1 MLIIHNPCHSIAE
14 NNDSTVVIIV
24 VPIVVLVVFSLF
36 LIVSTILCIRYYYS
50 HYKKY
55 PVQQNIVINHAAINP
70 YYSLRKIQ
78 SPLKSLEQYGIEY
91 DYNMLYIEN
100 KIGEGNFG
108 VVYKARAPGLKRGDW
123 EVSTDDFVA
132 VKMLKADAEY
142 EMTSDFQKEVDT
154 VVNFEHQNVIRLL
167 GICTE
172 QLDQICM
179 IFEYMELGALR
190 ELLQKSNS
198 RNPDFYQ
205 MSSNEAIIKPSQFL
219 SICIQLARGLDYL
232 SKKRFVHRDI
242 ATRNCLVDSQF
253 VCKIADFGLSRDVY
267 GSDYYKVGG
276 KSACLPVRWMPPESL
291 LYGRFTVKSDVWS
304 YGVLMWEVFTFAT
317 QPYFGASNQEV
328 IDNIRGLVLLECPSL
343 CTQDVY
349 EIMLECWQKMP
360 IKRPQI
366 GEVLQ
371 SLERLQQNNVT
382 VVKDIENYVNF
393 QPLMVC

>member
-1 MLIIHNPCHSIAE
+1 MVF
-14 NNDSTVVIIV
+14 VVV
-24 VPIVVLVVFSLF
+24 VPLVILIVFLLF
-36 LIVSTILCIRYYYS
+36 LIVCSTLCVLYYKSY
-50 HYKKY
+50 YKKNSIQETLNT
-55 PVQQNIVINHAAINP
+55 PNNP
-70 YYSLRKIQ
+70 CYYTLE

-91 DYNMLYIEN
+91 YYGMLHIEN

-108 VVYKARAPGLKRGDW
+108 IVYKARAPGLKRGDW
-123 EVSTDDFVA
+123 EVSTNEFVA
-132 VKMLKADAEY
+132 IKMLKADADF
-142 EMTSDFQKEVDT
+142 EMMLDFQKEVDT
-154 VVNFEHQNVIRLL
+154 VVNFEHENVIRLL

-172 QLDQICM
+172 QLDHICM

-190 ELLQKSNS
+190 ELLRKSNP
-198 RNPDFYQ
+198 RNSDFYQ
-205 MSSNEAIIKPSQFL
+205 LSLNEAIIKPSQFL

-267 GSDYYKVGG
+267 VSDYYKVGG

-304 YGVLMWEVFTFAT
+304 YGVVMWEVFTFAT
-317 QPYFGASNQEV
+317 QPYFGATNQEV
-328 IDNIRGLVLLECPSL
+328 IDNIRRLVLLECPSL
-343 CTQDVY
+343 CTQEMYD
-349 EIMLECWQKMP
+349 IMLECWQKMP

-382 VVKDIENYVNF
+382 VFKDSENFVNLK
-393 QPLMVC
+393 PLIINTDAN